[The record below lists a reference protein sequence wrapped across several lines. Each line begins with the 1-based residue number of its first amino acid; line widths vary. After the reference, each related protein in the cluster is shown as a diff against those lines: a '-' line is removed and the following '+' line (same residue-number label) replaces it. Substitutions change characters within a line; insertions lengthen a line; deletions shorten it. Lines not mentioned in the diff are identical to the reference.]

1 YHKLKAENQSSY
13 RTEEHI
19 MSEKDNEHLGS
30 LTGIAAGA
38 IAGATAG
45 SAVLPV
51 IGTFGG
57 ALIGGILGSEVGRT
71 VGGAVLN
78 ALNPSVTT
86 ADAPK
91 TNPQTPDM
99 IAQLER
105 LGQLRTQGLITEEE
119 FAAAK
124 AKLLGL

>member
-1 YHKLKAENQSSY
+1 MA
-13 RTEEHI
+13 
-19 MSEKDNEHLGS
+19 EKDNEQLGS

-38 IAGATAG
+38 IAGASAG
-45 SAVLPV
+45 SVVLPV

-71 VGGAVLN
+71 VGGAILN
-78 ALNPSVTT
+78 ALNPEV
-86 ADAPK
+86 APVDVPK
-91 TNPQTPDM
+91 TDTQQPDM
-99 IAQLER
+99 IAQLEK

>member
-1 YHKLKAENQSSY
+1 
-13 RTEEHI
+13 
-19 MSEKDNEHLGS
+19 MSENDNEKLGS

-45 SAVLPV
+45 SAVLPI

-57 ALIGGILGSEVGRT
+57 ALIGGLLGSEVGRT
-71 VGGAVLN
+71 VGGAILN
-78 ALNPSVTT
+78 AIDPLLTT
-86 ADAPK
+86 PDVPKAD
-91 TNPQTPDM
+91 PQPPDM
-99 IAQLER
+99 IVQLER

>member
-1 YHKLKAENQSSY
+1 MAEQ
-13 RTEEHI
+13 
-19 MSEKDNEHLGS
+19 DNEQLGS

-38 IAGATAG
+38 IAGASAG

-78 ALNPSVTT
+78 ALNPNV
-86 ADAPK
+86 AK
-91 TNPQTPDM
+91 TDPQTPDM

-124 AKLLGL
+124 AKLLEL